1 MISVRWLST
10 QLVQRLHQRLIND
23 FGGFESGG
31 VNEALLH
38 SALARP
44 QQLLAYGEPAPTL
57 FQLSAAYG
65 FGLVRNHGFADG
77 NKRIG
82 LVAIDVFLQLNGYE
96 LRATEEEAVTCIY
109 QLASGELEEQ
119 QLSIW
124 IKQKAVSI
132 VYSSTASASF

>member
-1 MISVRWLST
+1 MRRL
-10 QLVQRLHQRLIND
+10 QQRLHTD
-23 FGGFESGG
+23 FGGLEGG

-38 SALARP
+38 SALPRP
-44 QQLLAYGEPAPTL
+44 QQLLAYGEPTPTL

-65 FGLVRNHGFADG
+65 FGLVRNHCFADG

-96 LRATEEEAVTCIY
+96 LRATEDEAVKIIY

-119 QLSIW
+119 QLSAW
-124 IKQKAVSI
+124 IEQNSQSI
-132 VYSSTASASF
+132 

>member
-1 MISVRWLST
+1 MTTVRWLSA
-10 QLVQRLHQRLIND
+10 QLVRRLHQRLLND
-23 FGGFESGG
+23 FGGLEGG

-44 QQLLAYGEPAPTL
+44 QQLLAYGEPTPTL

-65 FGLVRNHGFADG
+65 FGLVRNHCFADG

-96 LRATEEEAVTCIY
+96 LRATEDEAVKIIY

-119 QLSIW
+119 QLSAW
-124 IKQKAVSI
+124 IEQNSQSI
-132 VYSSTASASF
+132 